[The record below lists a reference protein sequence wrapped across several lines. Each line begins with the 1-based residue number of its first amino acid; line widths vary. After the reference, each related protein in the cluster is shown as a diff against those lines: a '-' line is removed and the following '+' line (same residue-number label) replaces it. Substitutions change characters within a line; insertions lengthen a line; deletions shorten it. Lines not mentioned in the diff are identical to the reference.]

1 MSKRYDRYKRL
12 SKVSKG
18 FYLKLALVF
27 LSLFTV
33 CSIGLFIEYHLLE
46 NYENK
51 QPASALNRYIQRLI
65 DKDFSAIYQEAA
77 LVSEQMNDEAS
88 FSKYIED
95 KYRDYDV
102 STLYTS
108 EDLACAVNDPNI
120 HCYNIKADQDY
131 TMQTLYV
138 VQHDDQ
144 WYGYPSLISDAT
156 TIIVDDPSLKIS
168 INDVELADTTQ
179 VDDSYYL
186 AFDNIDNTNQLSLYT
201 TYQSYEILE
210 DNPKITVNK
219 SDYDVVKDPLEKN
232 YYIGKLPDS
241 ETLQDYETLIENVAK
256 VYCQYITAD
265 ASLYSLTSLL
275 YPYSEFYDQILGFEN
290 IWFSDHDSIEFENIT
305 IDNVIEL
312 GEDGFI
318 GEINFDYIVTA
329 KATAEQ
335 QRVYHSAY
343 QITFIKYYNG
353 YRASNIVTMTSNQ

>member
-1 MSKRYDRYKRL
+1 MSKRYNRYQRL

-18 FYLKLALVF
+18 FYLKLALIF
-27 LSLFTV
+27 LFLFTA
-33 CSIGLFIEYHLLE
+33 CSVGLFIEYHLLE
-46 NYENK
+46 NYEK
-51 QPASALNRYIQRLI
+51 SQPASALNRYMQRLVA
-65 DKDFSAIYQEAA
+65 KDFSAIYQEAS

-102 STLYTS
+102 ASLYTS
-108 EDLACAVNDPNI
+108 EDLACTVNNPDI

-138 VQHDDQ
+138 VQQGDQ
-144 WYGYPSLISDAT
+144 WYGYPSLISDVT
-156 TIIVDDPSLKIS
+156 TFISEDPSLTIS
-168 INDVELADTTQ
+168 VNGVELADNTQ
-179 VDDSYYL
+179 IEDSYYL
-186 AFDNIDNTNQLSLYT
+186 AFDNIDNTGQLSLYT

-210 DNPKITVNK
+210 DDPLISVNNN
-219 SDYDVVKDPLEKN
+219 DYAVVKNPLEKV
-232 YYIGKLPDS
+232 YYIGKLPNQ
-241 ETLQDYETLIENVAK
+241 ETLEDYETLIENVAK

-290 IWFSDHDSIEFENIT
+290 IWFSDHDSIEFDNIT
-305 IDNVIEL
+305 IENVIEL
-312 GEDGFI
+312 GDDGFI

-329 KATAEQ
+329 QATADQ

-353 YRASNIVTMTSNQ
+353 YRASNIITMTSN